1 MLPPFSF
8 CSDGGRRRSPPRN
21 YGRDRYHHFSP
32 CFVHLTL
39 LACISCAVP
48 CYLRFVYFAQ
58 SSYRYFAGLL
68 GVVMTIVT
76 AAMVGAPRLPDA
88 ARLLA
93 AVAAGL
99 GLPIAAAA
107 AATEAVTGPP
117 LVEGIREEAGA
128 GLLLRVIGRP
138 APVLL
143 EIDDWTNPASSN
155 EEAACSHS
163 PSSGHHQHGLISR
176 VVRPVKSV
184 T

>member
-1 MLPPFSF
+1 
-8 CSDGGRRRSPPRN
+8 
-21 YGRDRYHHFSP
+21 
-32 CFVHLTL
+32 
-39 LACISCAVP
+39 
-48 CYLRFVYFAQ
+48 
-58 SSYRYFAGLL
+58 
-68 GVVMTIVT
+68 MTIVT
-76 AAMVGAPRLPDA
+76 AAMVGAPPLPDA

-93 AVAAGL
+93 AAAAGP
-99 GLPIAAAA
+99 GLPTAAAA
-107 AATEAVTGPP
+107 AAAAVTGPP
-117 LVEGIREEAGA
+117 LEEGIREEAGA

-163 PSSGHHQHGLISR
+163 PSSGHQQGLISR